1 MKRQF
6 WIIITMLVGL
16 VVAGAFFLN
25 HELVVKY
32 MYPHDALHRDA
43 NLAVRGMVI
52 SVERNYVTRGL
63 VASNYHIYRVFIRLN
78 MTEVL

>member
-32 MYPHDALHRDA
+32 MYPHDALYRDA
-43 NLAVRGMVI
+43 NLAVRGMVS